1 MFERKS
7 RGLAARLA
15 ALLGIGRRDEQFFEQ
30 LEDALIEADLGAQ
43 AAMDLVDR
51 LRRDGGAGAS
61 GGQDEL
67 QVRLKEMLRADLKP
81 LVPRPQGAAP
91 GLMLVLGVNG
101 VGKTTTV
108 AKLAAY
114 YRRELGLQDV
124 LLCAADTFRAAAIDQ
139 LRLLGER
146 LGLRVVSQQPGS
158 DPGAVIYDAIASARA
173 RSTPLILVDT
183 AGRMHSKADLVR
195 ELGKI
200 DRVVRS
206 RLGEGWYHKALVID
220 ATTGQN
226 ALQQAEVFHRSI
238 GVDSVIV
245 AKSDSTAKGG
255 IVVAISRAL
264 GLPFSFVGMGER
276 LEDLAPFDPDA
287 YLDALL
293 GLA

>member
-1 MFERKS
+1 MFERKP

-15 ALLGIGRRDEQFFEQ
+15 ALLGVGRRDEEFFEQ

-43 AAMDLVDR
+43 AAMDVVDR
-51 LRRDGGAGAS
+51 LRRDGAAAP
-61 GGQDEL
+61 DEL
-67 QVRLKEMLRADLKP
+67 RARVKEMLRADLRHV
-81 LVPRPQGAAP
+81 LPRPEGPPP
-91 GLMLVLGVNG
+91 GLLLVLGVNG

-114 YRRELGLQDV
+114 YRRALGLEDV

-158 DPGAVIYDAIASARA
+158 DPGAVIYDAISSARS
-173 RSTPLILVDT
+173 RSAPLVLVDT
-183 AGRMHSKADLVR
+183 AGRMHSKSDLVR
-195 ELGKI
+195 ELAKI

-206 RLGEGWYHKALVID
+206 RLGPGWYHKALVID

-245 AKSDSTAKGG
+245 AKNDSTAKGG

-264 GLPFSFVGMGER
+264 GLPFSFIGVGER
-276 LEDLAPFDPDA
+276 LEDLVPFEVDS
-287 YLDALL
+287 YLDLLL
-293 GLA
+293 GPA

>member
-1 MFERKS
+1 MFDRKP
-7 RGLAARLA
+7 RGLAARLG
-15 ALLGIGRRDEQFFEQ
+15 ALLGVGRRDEEFFEQ
-30 LEDALIEADLGAQ
+30 LEDALIEADLGA
-43 AAMDLVDR
+43 ATAMEVVDR
-51 LRRDGGAGAS
+51 LRRDGGAAAPL
-61 GGQDEL
+61 EL
-67 QVRLKEMLRADLKP
+67 QARVKEMLRPELRHV
-81 LVPRPQGAAP
+81 LPRPEGSPP
-91 GLMLVLGVNG
+91 GLVLVLGVNG

-114 YRRELGLQDV
+114 YRRELGFEDV

-158 DPGAVIYDAIASARA
+158 DPGAVIYDAISSARS
-173 RSTPLILVDT
+173 RSTPLVLVDT
-183 AGRMHSKADLVR
+183 AGRMHSKSDLVR
-195 ELGKI
+195 ELAKI
-200 DRVVRS
+200 DRVVRG
-206 RLGEGWYHKALVID
+206 RLGQGWYHKALVID

-264 GLPFSFVGMGER
+264 GLPFSFVGVGER
-276 LEDLAPFDPDA
+276 LEDLVPFDADA
-287 YLDALL
+287 WLDSLL
-293 GLA
+293 GPA

>member
-1 MFERKS
+1 MFDRKS

-15 ALLGIGRRDEQFFEQ
+15 ALLGIGRRDEEFFEG

-43 AAMDLVDR
+43 IAMEVVGR
-51 LRRDGGAGAS
+51 LRREGAAAQGDLRAR
-61 GGQDEL
+61 
-67 QVRLKEMLRADLKP
+67 VKEMLRADLKQV
-81 LVPRPQGAAP
+81 VPEPQGPPP
-91 GLMLVLGVNG
+91 GVLLVLGVNG

-114 YRRELGLQDV
+114 YRRAQGLEDV

-158 DPGAVIYDAIASARA
+158 DPGAVIYDAVTSARA
-173 RSTPLILVDT
+173 RSTPLVLVDT
-183 AGRMHSKADLVR
+183 AGRMHSKTDLVR
-195 ELGKI
+195 ELAKI
-200 DRVVRS
+200 DRVARG

-226 ALQQAEVFHRSI
+226 ALQQAEVFHQSI
-238 GVDSVIV
+238 GIDSVIV
-245 AKSDSTAKGG
+245 AKADSTAKGG
-255 IVVAISRAL
+255 IVVAIGRAL
-264 GLPFSFVGMGER
+264 GLPFSFVGVGEQ
-276 LEDLAPFDPDA
+276 LDDLAPFDADS
-287 YLDALL
+287 YLDAML

>member
-1 MFERKS
+1 VFERKS

-15 ALLGIGRRDEQFFEQ
+15 SLLGIGRRDEEFFEG

-43 AAMDLVDR
+43 AAMDVVDR
-51 LRRDGGAGAS
+51 LRRDGGAGP
-61 GGQDEL
+61 DEL
-67 QVRLKEMLRADLKP
+67 RARVKEMLGADLKQTVP
-81 LVPRPQGAAP
+81 LPQGPPP
-91 GLMLVLGVNG
+91 GVLLVLGVNG

-108 AKLAAY
+108 AKLAAW
-114 YRRELGLQDV
+114 YRRAQGIEDV
-124 LLCAADTFRAAAIDQ
+124 VLCAADTFRAAAIDQ

-158 DPGAVIYDAIASARA
+158 DPGAVIYDAITSARS
-173 RSTPLILVDT
+173 RSTPLVLVDT

-195 ELGKI
+195 ELAKI

-226 ALQQAEVFHRSI
+226 ALQQAEVFHQAI
-238 GVDSVIV
+238 GLDSVIV

-255 IVVAISRAL
+255 IVVAIGRAL
-264 GLPFSFVGMGER
+264 GLPFSFVGVGEGM
-276 LEDLAPFDPDA
+276 EDLEPFDADR
-287 YLDALL
+287 YLDAMLRTE
-293 GLA
+293 